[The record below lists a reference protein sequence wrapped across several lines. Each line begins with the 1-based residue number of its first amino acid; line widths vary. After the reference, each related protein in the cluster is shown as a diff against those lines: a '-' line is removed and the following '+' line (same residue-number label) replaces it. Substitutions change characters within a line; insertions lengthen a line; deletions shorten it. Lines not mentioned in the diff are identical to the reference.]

1 MDLNNTIIGIA
12 LFFAIAIPI
21 YFINSASKKKSGK
34 LSNKLSNLF
43 TNVPSKVSDYDA
55 FGGDSI
61 IGMHENELGFYQER
75 SNKIV
80 AKTIKLNEISKFHLT
95 KDFITSGKNK
105 ETILAKVQLDFEFI
119 DKSKGKDSLLFFQMD
134 DNNFMIGE
142 ELRIAT
148 KWEEKLNKL
157 LQK

>member
-43 TNVPSKVSDYDA
+43 TNVPSKVSDYDV

-105 ETILAKVQLDFEFI
+105 ETNLAKVQLDFEFI

-134 DNNFMIGE
+134 DNNFMVGE

>member
-61 IGMHENELGFYQER
+61 IGMHKNELGFYQER

-105 ETILAKVQLDFEFI
+105 ETNLAKVQLDFEFI

-134 DNNFMIGE
+134 DNNFMVGE

>member
-134 DNNFMIGE
+134 DNNFMVGE